1 MTMPLAPSPTA
12 PPLPRPPSPGGDGAG
27 AATEWRRYAVAGY
40 ALIAAFFG
48 VAGAWAA
55 VVRLD
60 RAVISPGI
68 VVAETSRKVVQH
80 FEGGMVQAVLV
91 RDGQAVRAGDVLLRV
106 DPLQSQASADLF
118 RNQLDAALVLEARL
132 RAEQERAGDLPG
144 DLPEDLPKDLPLP
157 AEIAARRAEPALARM
172 IADQAGQMAE
182 RRATLRGQLALIEAK
197 VTQLRTEI
205 SGLAV
210 EKTSVEQQVG
220 FIRQELEG
228 LRSLHERNLIP
239 LSRLLVMERE
249 RTRLEGV
256 IGRSVAERAK
266 AENAISEAGLQTTQ
280 LRQKLQ
286 EAVTGQLLETR
297 QRIGELREKLV
308 VAEDVFRRHEIRAS
322 HEGVIQALKVYAIG
336 QVIRSGEPLMEIVPT
351 TDRLV
356 VSVQFSPNDLEA
368 VHAGLRAEIKFP
380 TFQARRM
387 PAIFGTLATVSRD
400 RLVDDGTKQP
410 YFAGTVEIDE
420 RQLPAEIR
428 HRLLAGLPA
437 EVVVSAGERTALEY
451 LFAPFRDAMGRAF
464 HER

>member
-1 MTMPLAPSPTA
+1 MPPAPIPITSSAASSSSLGRGGTGA
-12 PPLPRPPSPGGDGAG
+12 EDSAVPSIA
-27 AATEWRRYAVAGY
+27 WQRYAIGGY
-40 ALIAAFFG
+40 ALIAAAFG

-55 VVRLD
+55 TVRLD
-60 RAVISPGI
+60 RAVISTGVI
-68 VVAETSRKVVQH
+68 VAETSRKVVQH

-91 RDGQAVRAGDVLLRV
+91 KDGQTVRSGDVLLRI
-106 DPLQSQASADLF
+106 DPLQSQANADLF

-132 RAEQERAGDLPG
+132 RAEQAQSDDLQ
-144 DLPEDLPKDLPLP
+144 LP
-157 AEIAARRAEPALARM
+157 ADIAARRNEPVLARM
-172 IADQAGQMAE
+172 IGDQAGQLAE
-182 RRATLRGQLALIEAK
+182 RRTTLKGQLALIEAK

-210 EKTSVEQQVG
+210 EKSSVEQQVG

-266 AENAISEAGLQTTQ
+266 AENAISEAGLQVTQ
-280 LRQKLQ
+280 LKQKLQ

-308 VAEDVFRRHEIRAS
+308 VAQDVFRRHEIRAS
-322 HEGVIQALKVYAIG
+322 HDGVIQGLKVFAIG
-336 QVIRSGEPLMEIVPT
+336 QVVRSGEPLMEIVPT
-351 TDRLV
+351 ADRLV
-356 VSVQFSPNDLEA
+356 VNVQFSPNDLEA
-368 VHAGLRAEIKFP
+368 VHAGMRAEIKFP
-380 TFQARRM
+380 TFQARRT
-387 PAIFGTLATVSRD
+387 PAVFGTLTVVSRD
-400 RLVDDGTKQP
+400 RLVDEGSKQA

-420 RQLPAEIR
+420 HQLPAEVR

-451 LFAPFRDAMGRAF
+451 LFAPFFDAMGRAF

>member
-1 MTMPLAPSPTA
+1 MPPAPIRITSSAASSSSLGRGGTGA
-12 PPLPRPPSPGGDGAG
+12 EDRAVPPIA
-27 AATEWRRYAVAGY
+27 WQRYAIGGY
-40 ALIAAFFG
+40 ALIAAAFG
-48 VAGAWAA
+48 VAGGWAA
-55 VVRLD
+55 TVRLD
-60 RAVISPGI
+60 RAVISTGVI
-68 VVAETSRKVVQH
+68 VAETSRKVVQH

-91 RDGQAVRAGDVLLRV
+91 KDGQTVRSGDILLRI

-132 RAEQERAGDLPG
+132 RAEQAQSDDLQ
-144 DLPEDLPKDLPLP
+144 LP
-157 AEIAARRAEPALARM
+157 ADIAARRNEPALARM
-172 IADQAGQMAE
+172 IGDQAGQLAE
-182 RRATLRGQLALIEAK
+182 RRTTLKGQLALIEAK

-210 EKTSVEQQVG
+210 EKSSVEQQVG

-266 AENAISEAGLQTTQ
+266 AENAISEAGLQVTQ
-280 LRQKLQ
+280 LKQKLQ

-308 VAEDVFRRHEIRAS
+308 VAQDVFRRHEIRAS
-322 HEGVIQALKVYAIG
+322 HDGVIQGLKVFAIG
-336 QVIRSGEPLMEIVPT
+336 QVVRSGEPLMEIVPT
-351 TDRLV
+351 ADRLV
-356 VSVQFSPNDLEA
+356 VNVQFSPNDLEA
-368 VHAGLRAEIKFP
+368 VHAGMRAEIKFP
-380 TFQARRM
+380 TFQARRT
-387 PAIFGTLATVSRD
+387 PAVFGTLTVVSRD
-400 RLVDDGTKQP
+400 RLVDEGSKQA

-420 RQLPAEIR
+420 HQLPTEVR

-451 LFAPFRDAMGRAF
+451 LFAPFFDAMGRAF

>member
-1 MTMPLAPSPTA
+1 MSTPSAPLPIPSPAA
-12 PPLPRPPSPGGDGAG
+12 PPTSRARGSEDSAVAPIA
-27 AATEWRRYAVAGY
+27 WQRYAIAGY
-40 ALIAAFFG
+40 ALIVAAFG

-55 VVRLD
+55 TVRLD
-60 RAVISPGI
+60 RAVISTGVI
-68 VVAETSRKVVQH
+68 VAESSRKVVQH

-91 RDGQAVRAGDVLLRV
+91 RDGQTVRAGDVLLRI
-106 DPLQSQASADLF
+106 DPVQSQASADLF

-132 RAEQERAGDLPG
+132 RAEQAQSDDLQ
-144 DLPEDLPKDLPLP
+144 LP
-157 AEIAARRAEPALARM
+157 ADLAARRDEPALARM
-172 IADQAGQMAE
+172 ISDQAGQLVE
-182 RRATLRGQLALIEAK
+182 RRTTLKGQLALIEAK

-210 EKTSVEQQVG
+210 EKSSVEQQVG

-266 AENAISEAGLQTTQ
+266 AENAISEAGLQITQ
-280 LRQKLQ
+280 LKQKLQ
-286 EAVTGQLLETR
+286 ETVTGQLLETR

-308 VAEDVFRRHEIRAS
+308 VAQDVFRRHEIRAS
-322 HEGVIQALKVYAIG
+322 HDGVIQALKVVAIG
-336 QVIRSGEPLMEIVPT
+336 QVVRSGEPLMEIVPT
-351 TDRLV
+351 ADRLV
-356 VSVQFSPNDLEA
+356 VNVQFSPNDLEA
-368 VHAGLRAEIKFP
+368 VHAGMRAEIKFP
-380 TFQARRM
+380 TFQARRT
-387 PAIFGTLATVSRD
+387 PAVFGTLTVVSRD
-400 RLVDDGTKQP
+400 RLVDEGTKQA

-420 RQLPAEIR
+420 HHLPADVR

-451 LFAPFRDAMGRAF
+451 LFAPFFDAMGRAF

>member
-1 MTMPLAPSPTA
+1 MTPSLAPSPTGA
-12 PPLPRPPSPGGDGAG
+12 PID
-27 AATEWRRYAVAGY
+27 WRRHAIAGY
-40 ALIAAFFG
+40 ALIIASFG
-48 VAGAWAA
+48 VAGAWASL
-55 VVRLD
+55 VRLD

-68 VVAETSRKVVQH
+68 VVAESSRKVVQH

-91 RDGQAVRAGDVLLRV
+91 RDGQTVRAGDVLLRV

-132 RAEQERAGDLPG
+132 RAEQDRADDLQ
-144 DLPEDLPKDLPLP
+144 LP
-157 AEIAARRAEPALARM
+157 AEIVARREEPGLARV
-172 IADQAGQMAE
+172 IADQTGQMAE
-182 RRATLRGQLALIEAK
+182 RRATLQGQLALIEAK

-205 SGLAV
+205 SGLTV
-210 EKTSVEQQVG
+210 ERASVEQQVG
-220 FIRQELEG
+220 FIRQELDG
-228 LRSLHERNLIP
+228 LRALHAKNLIP

-286 EAVTGQLLETR
+286 EAITAQLLETR

-308 VAEDVFRRHEIRAS
+308 VAQDVFRRHEIRAT

-356 VSVQFSPNDLEA
+356 INVQFSPNDLEA
-368 VHAGLRAEIKFP
+368 VRAGLRAEVKLP
-380 TFQARRM
+380 TFQARRT
-387 PAIFGTLATVSRD
+387 PAIFGTLTTVSRD

-420 RQLPAEIR
+420 QQLPADVR
-428 HRLLAGLPA
+428 QRLLAGLPA

-451 LFAPFRDAMGRAF
+451 LFAPFFDAMGRAF

>member
-1 MTMPLAPSPTA
+1 MSIPLARGLPH
-12 PPLPRPPSPGGDGAG
+12 PPIPGPPPGGSGAI
-27 AATEWRRYAVAGY
+27 APVDWRRYAVAGY
-40 ALIAAFFG
+40 ALIVAAFG

-55 VVRLD
+55 LVRLD

-68 VVAETSRKVVQH
+68 VVAETSRKTVQH

-91 RDGQAVRAGDVLLRV
+91 KDGQAVRVGDVLLRI
-106 DPLQSQASADLF
+106 DPVQSQASADLF

-132 RAEQERAGDLPG
+132 RAEQDQAD
-144 DLPEDLPKDLPLP
+144 DLPLP
-157 AEIAARRAEPALARM
+157 AEIAARREEPALARM

-182 RRATLRGQLALIEAK
+182 RRTTLRGQLALIEAK
-197 VTQLRTEI
+197 VTQLKTEI
-205 SGLAV
+205 SGLAT
-210 EKTSVEQQVG
+210 EKSSVEQQVG

-228 LRSLHERNLIP
+228 LRSLHAKNLIP

-266 AENAISEAGLQTTQ
+266 AENAIGEAGLQTAQ
-280 LRQKLQ
+280 LKQKLQ
-286 EAVTGQLLETR
+286 EAVTAQLLETR

-308 VAEDVFRRHEIRAS
+308 VAQDVFRRHEVRAT
-322 HEGVIQALKVYAIG
+322 HAGVVQALKVYAIG

-351 TDRLV
+351 ADRLV
-356 VSVQFSPNDLEA
+356 VDVQFSPNDLET
-368 VHAGLRAEIKFP
+368 VQAGMRAEIKFP
-380 TFQARRM
+380 TFQARRT
-387 PAIFGTLATVSRD
+387 PAIFGTLTTVSRD
-400 RLVDDGTKQP
+400 RLVDHGTKQP

-420 RQLPAEIR
+420 RALPAEVR

-451 LFAPFRDAMGRAF
+451 MFAPFFDAMGRAF

>member
-1 MTMPLAPSPTA
+1 MPPAPIPITSSAASSSSLGRGGTGA
-12 PPLPRPPSPGGDGAG
+12 EDSAVPSIA
-27 AATEWRRYAVAGY
+27 WQRYAITGY
-40 ALIAAFFG
+40 ALIAAAFG

-55 VVRLD
+55 TVRLD
-60 RAVISPGI
+60 RAVISTGVI
-68 VVAETSRKVVQH
+68 VAETSRKVVQH

-91 RDGQAVRAGDVLLRV
+91 KDGQTVRSGDVLLRI

-132 RAEQERAGDLPG
+132 RAEQAQSDDLQ
-144 DLPEDLPKDLPLP
+144 LP
-157 AEIAARRAEPALARM
+157 ADIAARRNEPVLARM
-172 IADQAGQMAE
+172 IGDQAGQLAE
-182 RRATLRGQLALIEAK
+182 RRTTLKGQLALIEAK

-210 EKTSVEQQVG
+210 EKSSVEQQVG

-266 AENAISEAGLQTTQ
+266 AENAISEAGLQVTQ
-280 LRQKLQ
+280 LKQKLQ

-308 VAEDVFRRHEIRAS
+308 VAQDVFRRHEIRAS
-322 HEGVIQALKVYAIG
+322 HDGVIQGLKVFAIG
-336 QVIRSGEPLMEIVPT
+336 QVVRSGEPLMEIVPT
-351 TDRLV
+351 ADRLV
-356 VSVQFSPNDLEA
+356 VNVQFSPNDLEA
-368 VHAGLRAEIKFP
+368 VHAGMRAEIKFP
-380 TFQARRM
+380 TFQARRT
-387 PAIFGTLATVSRD
+387 PAVFGTLTVVSRD
-400 RLVDDGTKQP
+400 RLVDEGSKQA

-420 RQLPAEIR
+420 HQLPAEVR

-451 LFAPFRDAMGRAF
+451 LFAPFFDAMGRAF

>member
-1 MTMPLAPSPTA
+1 MSTPSAPLPIPSPAA
-12 PPLPRPPSPGGDGAG
+12 PPPSRARGSEDSAVAPIA
-27 AATEWRRYAVAGY
+27 WQRYAIAGY
-40 ALIAAFFG
+40 ALIVAAFG
-48 VAGAWAA
+48 IAGAWAA
-55 VVRLD
+55 TVRLD
-60 RAVISPGI
+60 RAVISTGVI
-68 VVAETSRKVVQH
+68 VAESSRKVVQH

-91 RDGQAVRAGDVLLRV
+91 RDGQTVRAGDVLLRI
-106 DPLQSQASADLF
+106 DPVQSQASADLF

-132 RAEQERAGDLPG
+132 RAEQAQSDELQ
-144 DLPEDLPKDLPLP
+144 LP
-157 AEIAARRAEPALARM
+157 ADLAARRDEPALARM
-172 IADQAGQMAE
+172 ISDQAGQLVE
-182 RRATLRGQLALIEAK
+182 RRTTLKGQLALIEAK

-210 EKTSVEQQVG
+210 EKSSVEQQVG

-266 AENAISEAGLQTTQ
+266 AENAISEAGLQITQ
-280 LRQKLQ
+280 LKQKLQ
-286 EAVTGQLLETR
+286 ETVTGQLLETR

-308 VAEDVFRRHEIRAS
+308 VAQDVFRRHEIRAS
-322 HEGVIQALKVYAIG
+322 HDGVIQALKVVAIG
-336 QVIRSGEPLMEIVPT
+336 QVVRSGEPLMEIVPT
-351 TDRLV
+351 ADRLV
-356 VSVQFSPNDLEA
+356 VNVQFSPNDLEA
-368 VHAGLRAEIKFP
+368 VHAGMRAEIKFP
-380 TFQARRM
+380 TFQARRT
-387 PAIFGTLATVSRD
+387 PAVFGTLTVVSRD
-400 RLVDDGTKQP
+400 RLVDEGTKQA

-420 RQLPAEIR
+420 HHLPADVR

-451 LFAPFRDAMGRAF
+451 LFAPFFDAMGRAF

>member
-1 MTMPLAPSPTA
+1 MNTPSAPLPIPSPAA
-12 PPLPRPPSPGGDGAG
+12 PPPSRARGSEDSAVAPIA
-27 AATEWRRYAVAGY
+27 WQRYAIAGY
-40 ALIAAFFG
+40 ALIVAAFG

-55 VVRLD
+55 TVRLD
-60 RAVISPGI
+60 RAVISTGVI
-68 VVAETSRKVVQH
+68 VAESSRKVVQH

-91 RDGQAVRAGDVLLRV
+91 RDGQTVRAGDVLLRI
-106 DPLQSQASADLF
+106 DPVQSQASADLF

-132 RAEQERAGDLPG
+132 RAEQAQSDDLQ
-144 DLPEDLPKDLPLP
+144 LP
-157 AEIAARRAEPALARM
+157 ADLAARRDEPALARM
-172 IADQAGQMAE
+172 ISDQAGQLVE
-182 RRATLRGQLALIEAK
+182 RRTTLKGQLALIEAK

-210 EKTSVEQQVG
+210 EKSSVEQQVG

-266 AENAISEAGLQTTQ
+266 AENAISEAGLQITQ
-280 LRQKLQ
+280 LKQKLQ
-286 EAVTGQLLETR
+286 ETVTGQLLETR

-308 VAEDVFRRHEIRAS
+308 VAQDVFRRHEIRAS
-322 HEGVIQALKVYAIG
+322 HDGVIQALKVVAIG
-336 QVIRSGEPLMEIVPT
+336 QVVRSGEPLMEIVPT
-351 TDRLV
+351 ADRLV
-356 VSVQFSPNDLEA
+356 VNVQFSPNDLEA
-368 VHAGLRAEIKFP
+368 VHAGMRAEIKFP
-380 TFQARRM
+380 TFQARRT
-387 PAIFGTLATVSRD
+387 PAVFGTLTVVSRD
-400 RLVDDGTKQP
+400 RLVDEGTKQA

-420 RQLPAEIR
+420 HHLPADVR

-451 LFAPFRDAMGRAF
+451 LFAPFFDAMGRAF

>member
-1 MTMPLAPSPTA
+1 MTTPSAQSLAAVPAPLAPPA
-12 PPLPRPPSPGGDGAG
+12 GRGGADSAMID
-27 AATEWRRYAVAGY
+27 WRRYAVAGY

-55 VVRLD
+55 VTRLD
-60 RAVISPGI
+60 RAVISPGVI
-68 VVAETSRKVVQH
+68 VAESSRKSVQH

-91 RDGQAVRAGDVLLRV
+91 KDGQTVRAGDILLRI
-106 DPLQSQASADLF
+106 DPVQSQASADLF

-132 RAEQERAGDLPG
+132 RAEQDQSDDLR
-144 DLPEDLPKDLPLP
+144 LPP
-157 AEIAARRAEPALARM
+157 EIAARRDEPALARM

-182 RRATLRGQLALIEAK
+182 RRTTLRGQLALIEAK

-210 EKTSVEQQVG
+210 EKSSVEQQVG

-228 LRSLHERNLIP
+228 LRSLHAKNLIP

-280 LRQKLQ
+280 LKQKLQ
-286 EAVTGQLLETR
+286 EAVTAQLLETR

-308 VAEDVFRRHEIRAS
+308 VAQDVFRRHEIRAS
-322 HEGVIQALKVYAIG
+322 HEGVIQGLKVSAIG

-356 VSVQFSPNDLEA
+356 INVQFSPNDLET
-368 VHAGLRAEIKFP
+368 VHAGMRAEIKFP
-380 TFQARRM
+380 TFQARRT
-387 PAIFGTLATVSRD
+387 PALFGTLATVSRD

-420 RQLPAEIR
+420 HQLPADVR
-428 HRLLAGLPA
+428 QRLVAGLPA

-451 LFAPFRDAMGRAF
+451 MFAPFFDAMGRAF

>member
-1 MTMPLAPSPTA
+1 MPPAPIPITSSAASSSPLGRGETGA
-12 PPLPRPPSPGGDGAG
+12 EDSAVSPIA
-27 AATEWRRYAVAGY
+27 WQRYAIGGY
-40 ALIAAFFG
+40 ALIAAAFG

-55 VVRLD
+55 TVRLD
-60 RAVISPGI
+60 RAVISTGVI
-68 VVAETSRKVVQH
+68 VAETSRKVVQH

-91 RDGQAVRAGDVLLRV
+91 KDGQTVRSGDVLLRI
-106 DPLQSQASADLF
+106 DPVQSQASADLF

-132 RAEQERAGDLPG
+132 RAEQAQSDDLQ
-144 DLPEDLPKDLPLP
+144 LP
-157 AEIAARRAEPALARM
+157 AEIAARRNEPVLARM
-172 IADQAGQMAE
+172 IGDQTGQLAE
-182 RRATLRGQLALIEAK
+182 RRTTLKGQLALIEAK

-210 EKTSVEQQVG
+210 EKSSVEQQVG

-266 AENAISEAGLQTTQ
+266 AENAISEAGLQVTQ
-280 LRQKLQ
+280 LKQKLQ

-308 VAEDVFRRHEIRAS
+308 VAQDVFRRHEIRAS
-322 HEGVIQALKVYAIG
+322 HDGVIQGLKVFAIG
-336 QVIRSGEPLMEIVPT
+336 QVVRSGEPLMEIVPT
-351 TDRLV
+351 ADRLV
-356 VSVQFSPNDLEA
+356 VNVQFSPNDLEA
-368 VHAGLRAEIKFP
+368 VHAGMRAEIKFP
-380 TFQARRM
+380 TFQARRT
-387 PAIFGTLATVSRD
+387 PAVFGTLTVVSQD
-400 RLVDDGTKQP
+400 RLVDEGSKQA

-420 RQLPAEIR
+420 HQLPAEVR

-451 LFAPFRDAMGRAF
+451 LFAPFFDAMGRAF

>member
-1 MTMPLAPSPTA
+1 MNTPSAPLSIPSPAA
-12 PPLPRPPSPGGDGAG
+12 PPPSRARSSEDSAVAPIA
-27 AATEWRRYAVAGY
+27 WQRYAIAGY
-40 ALIAAFFG
+40 ALIVAAFG

-55 VVRLD
+55 TVRLD
-60 RAVISPGI
+60 RAVISTGVI
-68 VVAETSRKVVQH
+68 VAESSRKVVQH

-91 RDGQAVRAGDVLLRV
+91 RDGQTIRAGDVLLRI
-106 DPLQSQASADLF
+106 DPVQSQASADLF

-132 RAEQERAGDLPG
+132 RAEQAQSDDLQ
-144 DLPEDLPKDLPLP
+144 LP
-157 AEIAARRAEPALARM
+157 ADLAARRDEPALARM
-172 IADQAGQMAE
+172 ISDQAGQLVE
-182 RRATLRGQLALIEAK
+182 RRTTLKGQLALIEAK

-210 EKTSVEQQVG
+210 EKSSVEQQVG

-266 AENAISEAGLQTTQ
+266 AENAISEAGLQITQ
-280 LRQKLQ
+280 LKQKLQ
-286 EAVTGQLLETR
+286 ETVTGQLLETR

-308 VAEDVFRRHEIRAS
+308 VAQDVFRRHEIRAS
-322 HEGVIQALKVYAIG
+322 HDGVIQALKVVAIG
-336 QVIRSGEPLMEIVPT
+336 QVVRSGEPLMEIVPT
-351 TDRLV
+351 ADRLV
-356 VSVQFSPNDLEA
+356 VNVQFSPNDLEA
-368 VHAGLRAEIKFP
+368 VHAGMRAEIKFP
-380 TFQARRM
+380 TFQARRT
-387 PAIFGTLATVSRD
+387 PAVFGTLTVVSRD
-400 RLVDDGTKQP
+400 RLVDEGTKQA

-420 RQLPAEIR
+420 HHLPADVR

-451 LFAPFRDAMGRAF
+451 LFAPFFDAMGRAF

>member
-1 MTMPLAPSPTA
+1 MPMPLAPSLTA
-12 PPLPRPPSPGGDGAG
+12 PPLLRPPSPGGDGAG
-27 AATEWRRYAVAGY
+27 AATEWRRYAIAGY

-48 VAGAWAA
+48 IAGAWAA

-132 RAEQERAGDLPG
+132 RAEQERAG

-266 AENAISEAGLQTTQ
+266 AENAISEAGLQTAQ
-280 LRQKLQ
+280 LRQKLL
-286 EAVTGQLLETR
+286 EAVMAQLLETR

>member
-1 MTMPLAPSPTA
+1 MSTPSA
-12 PPLPRPPSPGGDGAG
+12 PLPITSPAAPPPSPARGREDSAVSPI
-27 AATEWRRYAVAGY
+27 AWQRYAIAGY
-40 ALIAAFFG
+40 ALIVAAFGIAG
-48 VAGAWAA
+48 VWAA
-55 VVRLD
+55 TVRLD
-60 RAVISPGI
+60 RAVISTGVI
-68 VVAETSRKVVQH
+68 VAESSRKIVQH

-91 RDGQAVRAGDVLLRV
+91 RDGQTVRAGDVLLRI
-106 DPLQSQASADLF
+106 DPVQSQASADLF

-132 RAEQERAGDLPG
+132 RAEQAQSDDLQ
-144 DLPEDLPKDLPLP
+144 LP
-157 AEIAARRAEPALARM
+157 ADLAARRDEPALARM
-172 IADQAGQMAE
+172 ISDQSGQLVE
-182 RRATLRGQLALIEAK
+182 RQTTLKGQLALIEAK

-210 EKTSVEQQVG
+210 EKSSVEQQVG

-266 AENAISEAGLQTTQ
+266 AENAISEAGLQITQ
-280 LRQKLQ
+280 LKQKLQ

-308 VAEDVFRRHEIRAS
+308 VAQDVFRRHEIRAS
-322 HEGVIQALKVYAIG
+322 HDGVIQALKVVAIG
-336 QVIRSGEPLMEIVPT
+336 QVVRSGEPLMEIVPT
-351 TDRLV
+351 ADRLV
-356 VSVQFSPNDLEA
+356 VNVQFSPNDLEA
-368 VHAGLRAEIKFP
+368 VHAGMRAEIKFP
-380 TFQARRM
+380 TFQARRT
-387 PAIFGTLATVSRD
+387 PAVFGTLTVVSRD
-400 RLVDDGTKQP
+400 RLVDEGTKQA

-420 RQLPAEIR
+420 HHLPADVR

-451 LFAPFRDAMGRAF
+451 LFAPFFDAMGRAF

>member
-1 MTMPLAPSPTA
+1 MTLPPARMSIASPTA
-12 PPLPRPPSPGGDGAG
+12 PASVQAGSDGAVPPI
-27 AATEWRRYAVAGY
+27 AWRRYAVAGY
-40 ALIAAFFG
+40 ALIALAFG

-55 VVRLD
+55 TMRLD
-60 RAVISPGI
+60 RAVISTG
-68 VVAETSRKVVQH
+68 VVVTESSRKVVQH

-91 RDGQAVRAGDVLLRV
+91 KDGQAVRAGDVLLRI

-132 RAEQERAGDLPG
+132 RAEQAQADE
-144 DLPEDLPKDLPLP
+144 LPLP
-157 AEIAARRAEPALARM
+157 ADIATRRDEPALARM
-172 IADQAGQMAE
+172 IADQAAQLAE
-182 RRATLRGQLALIEAK
+182 RRTTLNGQLALIEARI
-197 VTQLRTEI
+197 TQLRTEI

-210 EKTSVEQQVG
+210 EKSSVEEQVG

-266 AENAISEAGLQTTQ
+266 AENAIGEAGLQITQ
-280 LRQKLQ
+280 LKQKLQ
-286 EAVTGQLLETR
+286 EAITGQLLETR
-297 QRIGELREKLV
+297 QRISELREKLV
-308 VAEDVFRRHEIRAS
+308 VAQDVFRRHEIRAS
-322 HEGVIQALKVYAIG
+322 HDGVVQGLKVFAIG

-351 TDRLV
+351 QDKLV
-356 VSVQFSPNDLEA
+356 VHVQFSPHDLEA
-368 VHAGLRAEIKFP
+368 VQAGMRAEIKFP
-380 TFQARRM
+380 TFQARRT
-387 PAIFGTLATVSRD
+387 PAMFGTLTVVSRD
-400 RLVDDGTKQP
+400 RLVDEGTKQA

-420 RQLPAEIR
+420 PQLPAEVR

-451 LFAPFRDAMGRAF
+451 LFAPFFDAMGRAF

>member
-1 MTMPLAPSPTA
+1 MPPAPIPITSSAASSSPLGRGETGA
-12 PPLPRPPSPGGDGAG
+12 EDSAVSPIAWQRH
-27 AATEWRRYAVAGY
+27 AIAGY
-40 ALIAAFFG
+40 ALIAAAFG

-55 VVRLD
+55 TVRLD
-60 RAVISPGI
+60 RAVISTGVI
-68 VVAETSRKVVQH
+68 VAETSRKVVQH

-91 RDGQAVRAGDVLLRV
+91 KDGQTVRSGDVLLRI

-132 RAEQERAGDLPG
+132 RAEQAQSDDLQ
-144 DLPEDLPKDLPLP
+144 LP
-157 AEIAARRAEPALARM
+157 ADIAARRNEPVLARM
-172 IADQAGQMAE
+172 IGDQAGQLAE
-182 RRATLRGQLALIEAK
+182 RRTTLKGQLALIEAK

-210 EKTSVEQQVG
+210 EKSSVEQQVG

-266 AENAISEAGLQTTQ
+266 AENAISEAGLQVTQ
-280 LRQKLQ
+280 LKQKLQ

-308 VAEDVFRRHEIRAS
+308 VAQDVFRRHEIRAS
-322 HEGVIQALKVYAIG
+322 HDGVIQGLKVFAIG
-336 QVIRSGEPLMEIVPT
+336 QVVRSGEPLMEIVPT
-351 TDRLV
+351 ADRLV
-356 VSVQFSPNDLEA
+356 VNVQFSPNDLEA
-368 VHAGLRAEIKFP
+368 VHAGMRAEIKFP
-380 TFQARRM
+380 TFQARRT
-387 PAIFGTLATVSRD
+387 PAVFGTLTVVSRD
-400 RLVDDGTKQP
+400 RLVDEGSKQA

-420 RQLPAEIR
+420 HQLPTEVR

-451 LFAPFRDAMGRAF
+451 LFAPFFDAMGRAF

>member
-1 MTMPLAPSPTA
+1 MA
-12 PPLPRPPSPGGDGAG
+12 D
-27 AATEWRRYAVAGY
+27 WRRYAIAGY

-48 VAGAWAA
+48 IVGLWAA
-55 VVRLD
+55 FIRLD
-60 RAVISPGI
+60 RAVISPG
-68 VVAETSRKVVQH
+68 VVVTESSRKVVQH
-80 FEGGMVQAVLV
+80 FEGGMVQAILVKDGQLV
-91 RDGQAVRAGDVLLRV
+91 RSGDVLLRI

-132 RAEQERAGDLPG
+132 QAEQDQADALR
-144 DLPEDLPKDLPLP
+144 LP
-157 AEIAARRAEPALARM
+157 AELTARRNEPALARM
-172 IADQAGQMAE
+172 IADQTGEMAE
-182 RRATLRGQLALIEAK
+182 RRKTLKGQLGLIDAK

-210 EKTSVEQQVG
+210 EKASVEAQVG

-228 LRSLHERNLIP
+228 LRSLHQKNLIP

-266 AENAISEAGLQTTQ
+266 AENAINEAGLQTTQ
-280 LRQKLQ
+280 LKQKLQ
-286 EAVTGQLLETR
+286 EAVTAQLLETR
-297 QRIGELREKLV
+297 QKIGELREKLV
-308 VAEDVFRRHEIRAS
+308 VAQDVFRRHEIRAT
-322 HEGVIQALKVYAIG
+322 HEGVIQGLKVYAIG

-356 VSVQFSPNDLEA
+356 ITVQFSPNDLET
-368 VHAGLRAEIKFP
+368 VRAGMRAEIKFP
-380 TFQARRM
+380 SFQARRT
-387 PAIFGTLATVSRD
+387 PTLFGTLATVSRD

-420 RQLPAEIR
+420 NALPAEVR

-437 EVVVSAGERTALEY
+437 EVVISAGERTALEY
-451 LFAPFRDAMGRAF
+451 LFAPFFDAMGRAF

>member
-1 MTMPLAPSPTA
+1 MPPAPIPITSSAAPSS
-12 PPLPRPPSPGGDGAG
+12 PLGRGGTGAEDSAVPSIA
-27 AATEWRRYAVAGY
+27 WQRYAIAGY
-40 ALIAAFFG
+40 ALIAAAFG

-55 VVRLD
+55 TVRLD
-60 RAVISPGI
+60 RAVISTGVI
-68 VVAETSRKVVQH
+68 VAETSRKVVQH

-91 RDGQAVRAGDVLLRV
+91 KDGQTVRSGDVLLRI

-132 RAEQERAGDLPG
+132 RAEQAQSDDLQ
-144 DLPEDLPKDLPLP
+144 LP
-157 AEIAARRAEPALARM
+157 ADIAARRNEPALARM
-172 IADQAGQMAE
+172 IGDQAGQLAE
-182 RRATLRGQLALIEAK
+182 RRTTLKGQLALIEAK

-210 EKTSVEQQVG
+210 EKSSVEQQVG

-266 AENAISEAGLQTTQ
+266 AENAISEAGLQVTQ
-280 LRQKLQ
+280 LKQKLQ
-286 EAVTGQLLETR
+286 EAVTGQLVETR

-308 VAEDVFRRHEIRAS
+308 VAQDVFRRHEIRAS
-322 HEGVIQALKVYAIG
+322 HDGVIQGLKVFAIG
-336 QVIRSGEPLMEIVPT
+336 QVVRSGEPLMEIVPT
-351 TDRLV
+351 ADRLV
-356 VSVQFSPNDLEA
+356 VNVQFSPNDLEA
-368 VHAGLRAEIKFP
+368 VHAGMRAEIKFP
-380 TFQARRM
+380 TFQARRT
-387 PAIFGTLATVSRD
+387 PAVFGTLTVVSRD
-400 RLVDDGTKQP
+400 RLVDEGSKQA

-420 RQLPAEIR
+420 HQLPAEVR

-451 LFAPFRDAMGRAF
+451 LFAPFFDAMGRAF

>member
-1 MTMPLAPSPTA
+1 MA
-12 PPLPRPPSPGGDGAG
+12 D
-27 AATEWRRYAVAGY
+27 WRRYAIAGY

-48 VAGAWAA
+48 IVGLWAA
-55 VVRLD
+55 FIRLD
-60 RAVISPGI
+60 RAVVSPG
-68 VVAETSRKVVQH
+68 VVVTESSRKVVQH
-80 FEGGMVQAVLV
+80 FEGGMVQAILVKDGQLV
-91 RDGQAVRAGDVLLRV
+91 RSGDVLLRI

-132 RAEQERAGDLPG
+132 QAEQDQADALR
-144 DLPEDLPKDLPLP
+144 LP
-157 AEIAARRAEPALARM
+157 AELTARRGEPALARM
-172 IADQAGQMAE
+172 IADQTGEMAE
-182 RRATLRGQLALIEAK
+182 RRKTLKGQLGLIDAK

-210 EKTSVEQQVG
+210 EKASVEAQVG

-228 LRSLHERNLIP
+228 LRSLHQKNLIP

-266 AENAISEAGLQTTQ
+266 AENAINEAGLQITQ
-280 LRQKLQ
+280 LKQKLQ
-286 EAVTGQLLETR
+286 EAVTAQLLETR
-297 QRIGELREKLV
+297 QKIGELREKLV
-308 VAEDVFRRHEIRAS
+308 VAQDVFRRHEIRAT
-322 HEGVIQALKVYAIG
+322 HEGVIQGLKVYAIG

-356 VSVQFSPNDLEA
+356 ITVQFSPNDLET
-368 VHAGLRAEIKFP
+368 VRAGMRAEIKFP
-380 TFQARRM
+380 SFQARRT
-387 PAIFGTLATVSRD
+387 PTLFGTLATVSRD

-420 RQLPAEIR
+420 NALPVEVR

-437 EVVVSAGERTALEY
+437 EVVISAGERTALEY
-451 LFAPFRDAMGRAF
+451 LFAPFFDAMGRAF

>member
-1 MTMPLAPSPTA
+1 MRTPAAPA
-12 PPLPRPPSPGGDGAG
+12 LVIAPLPGAG
-27 AATEWRRYAVAGY
+27 GAMADWRRYAIAGY

-48 VAGAWAA
+48 IVGLWAA
-55 VVRLD
+55 FIRLD
-60 RAVISPGI
+60 RAVVSPG
-68 VVAETSRKVVQH
+68 VVVTESSRKVVQH
-80 FEGGMVQAVLV
+80 FEGGMVQAILVKDGQLV
-91 RDGQAVRAGDVLLRV
+91 RSGDVLLRI

-132 RAEQERAGDLPG
+132 QAEQDQADVLR
-144 DLPEDLPKDLPLP
+144 LP
-157 AEIAARRAEPALARM
+157 AELTARRTEPALARL
-172 IADQAGQMAE
+172 ITDQTGEMAE
-182 RRATLRGQLALIEAK
+182 RRKTLKGQLGLIDAK

-210 EKTSVEQQVG
+210 EKASVEAQVG

-228 LRSLHERNLIP
+228 LRSLHQKNLIP

-266 AENAISEAGLQTTQ
+266 AENAINEAGLQTTQ
-280 LRQKLQ
+280 LKQKLQ
-286 EAVTGQLLETR
+286 EAVTAQLLETR
-297 QRIGELREKLV
+297 QKIGELREKLV
-308 VAEDVFRRHEIRAS
+308 VAQDVFRRHEIRAT
-322 HEGVIQALKVYAIG
+322 HEGVIQGLKVYAIG

-356 VSVQFSPNDLEA
+356 ITVQFSPNDLET
-368 VHAGLRAEIKFP
+368 VRAGMRAEIKFP
-380 TFQARRM
+380 SFQARRT
-387 PAIFGTLATVSRD
+387 PTLFGTLATVSRD

-420 RQLPAEIR
+420 NALPAEVR

-437 EVVVSAGERTALEY
+437 EVVISAGERTALEY
-451 LFAPFRDAMGRAF
+451 LFAPFFDAMGRAF

>member
-1 MTMPLAPSPTA
+1 MNTPSAPIPITSPA
-12 PPLPRPPSPGGDGAG
+12 PPSPSPGRISEDSAVSPI
-27 AATEWRRYAVAGY
+27 AWQRYAIAGY
-40 ALIAAFFG
+40 ALIVAAFG
-48 VAGAWAA
+48 IAGAWAA
-55 VVRLD
+55 TVRLD
-60 RAVISPGI
+60 RAVISTGVI
-68 VVAETSRKVVQH
+68 VAESSRKVVQH

-91 RDGQAVRAGDVLLRV
+91 RDGQTVRAGDVLLRI
-106 DPLQSQASADLF
+106 DPVQSQASADLF

-132 RAEQERAGDLPG
+132 RAEQAQSDDLH
-144 DLPEDLPKDLPLP
+144 LP
-157 AEIAARRAEPALARM
+157 ADIAARRDEPTLARM
-172 IADQAGQMAE
+172 IGDQAGQLVE
-182 RRATLRGQLALIEAK
+182 RRTTLKGQLALIEAK

-210 EKTSVEQQVG
+210 EKSSVEQQVG

-266 AENAISEAGLQTTQ
+266 AENAISEAGLQITQ
-280 LRQKLQ
+280 LKQKLQ
-286 EAVTGQLLETR
+286 ETVTGQLLETR

-308 VAEDVFRRHEIRAS
+308 VAQDVFRRHEVRAS
-322 HEGVIQALKVYAIG
+322 HDGVIQALKVVATG
-336 QVIRSGEPLMEIVPT
+336 QVVRSGEPLMEIVPT
-351 TDRLV
+351 ADRLV

-368 VHAGLRAEIKFP
+368 VHAGMRAEIKFP
-380 TFQARRM
+380 TFQARRT
-387 PAIFGTLATVSRD
+387 PAAFGTLTVVSRD
-400 RLVDDGTKQP
+400 RLVDEGTKQA

-420 RQLPAEIR
+420 HQLPADVR

-451 LFAPFRDAMGRAF
+451 LFAPFFDAMGRAF

>member
-1 MTMPLAPSPTA
+1 MNTPSAPLPIPSPA
-12 PPLPRPPSPGGDGAG
+12 ASPPSRARGSEDSAVAPIA
-27 AATEWRRYAVAGY
+27 WQRYAIAGY
-40 ALIAAFFG
+40 ALIVAAFG
-48 VAGAWAA
+48 IAGAWAA
-55 VVRLD
+55 TVRLD
-60 RAVISPGI
+60 RAVISTGVI
-68 VVAETSRKVVQH
+68 VAESSRKVVQH

-91 RDGQAVRAGDVLLRV
+91 RDGQTVRAGDVLLRI
-106 DPLQSQASADLF
+106 DPVQSQASADLF

-132 RAEQERAGDLPG
+132 RAEQAQSDDLQ
-144 DLPEDLPKDLPLP
+144 LP
-157 AEIAARRAEPALARM
+157 ADLAARRDEPALARM
-172 IADQAGQMAE
+172 IGDQAGQLVE
-182 RRATLRGQLALIEAK
+182 RRTTLKGQLALIEAK

-210 EKTSVEQQVG
+210 EKSSVEQQVG

-266 AENAISEAGLQTTQ
+266 AENAISEAGLQITQ
-280 LRQKLQ
+280 LKQKLQ
-286 EAVTGQLLETR
+286 ETVTGQLLETR

-308 VAEDVFRRHEIRAS
+308 VAQDVFRRHEVRAS
-322 HEGVIQALKVYAIG
+322 HDGVIQALKVVATG
-336 QVIRSGEPLMEIVPT
+336 QVVRSGEPLMEIVPT
-351 TDRLV
+351 ADRLV
-356 VSVQFSPNDLEA
+356 VNVQFSPNDLEA
-368 VHAGLRAEIKFP
+368 VHAGMRAEIKFP
-380 TFQARRM
+380 TFQARRT
-387 PAIFGTLATVSRD
+387 PAVFGTLTVVSRD
-400 RLVDDGTKQP
+400 RLVDEGTKQA

-420 RQLPAEIR
+420 HQLPAELR

-451 LFAPFRDAMGRAF
+451 LFAPFFDAMGRAF

>member
-1 MTMPLAPSPTA
+1 MSTPSAPIPITSPDAPSPSLGRRGEDSA
-12 PPLPRPPSPGGDGAG
+12 VSPIA
-27 AATEWRRYAVAGY
+27 WRRYAIAGY
-40 ALIAAFFG
+40 ALIAATFG

-55 VVRLD
+55 TVRLD
-60 RAVISPGI
+60 RAVISTGVI
-68 VVAETSRKVVQH
+68 VAESSRKVVQH

-91 RDGQAVRAGDVLLRV
+91 RDGQTVRAGDVLLRI
-106 DPLQSQASADLF
+106 DPVQSQASADLF

-132 RAEQERAGDLPG
+132 RAEQAQSDDLH
-144 DLPEDLPKDLPLP
+144 LP
-157 AEIAARRAEPALARM
+157 ADISARRDEPALARM
-172 IADQAGQMAE
+172 IGDQAGQLVE
-182 RRATLRGQLALIEAK
+182 RRTTLKGQLALIEAK

-210 EKTSVEQQVG
+210 EKSSVEQQVG

-266 AENAISEAGLQTTQ
+266 AENAISEAGLQITQ
-280 LRQKLQ
+280 LKQKLQ
-286 EAVTGQLLETR
+286 ETVTGQLLETR

-308 VAEDVFRRHEIRAS
+308 VAQDVFRRHEIRAS
-322 HEGVIQALKVYAIG
+322 HDGVIQALKVVATG
-336 QVIRSGEPLMEIVPT
+336 QVVRSGEPLMEIVPT
-351 TDRLV
+351 ADRLV
-356 VSVQFSPNDLEA
+356 VNVQFSPNDLEA
-368 VHAGLRAEIKFP
+368 VHAGMRAEIKFP
-380 TFQARRM
+380 TFQARRT
-387 PAIFGTLATVSRD
+387 PAVFGTLTVVSRD
-400 RLVDDGTKQP
+400 RLVDEGTKQA

-420 RQLPAEIR
+420 HQLPADVR

-451 LFAPFRDAMGRAF
+451 LFAPFFDAMGRAF

>member
-1 MTMPLAPSPTA
+1 MPPASIPNTPSA
-12 PPLPRPPSPGGDGAG
+12 ASASSLGQGGTGVEDGA
-27 AATEWRRYAVAGY
+27 ASPIAWQRYAIAGY
-40 ALIAAFFG
+40 ALIIAAFG

-55 VVRLD
+55 NVRLD
-60 RAVISPGI
+60 RAVVSTGVI
-68 VVAETSRKVVQH
+68 VAESSRKVVQH

-91 RDGQAVRAGDVLLRV
+91 KDGQTVRSGDVLLRI
-106 DPLQSQASADLF
+106 DPVQSQASADLF

-132 RAEQERAGDLPG
+132 RAEQAQSDDLQ
-144 DLPEDLPKDLPLP
+144 LP
-157 AEIAARRAEPALARM
+157 ADIAARRNEPVLARM
-172 IADQAGQMAE
+172 IGDQAGQLAE
-182 RRATLRGQLALIEAK
+182 RRTTLKGQLALIEAK

-210 EKTSVEQQVG
+210 EKSSVEQQVG

-266 AENAISEAGLQTTQ
+266 AENAISEAGLQVTQ
-280 LRQKLQ
+280 MKQKLQ

-308 VAEDVFRRHEIRAS
+308 VAQDVFRRHEIRAS
-322 HEGVIQALKVYAIG
+322 HDGVIQALKVFAIG
-336 QVIRSGEPLMEIVPT
+336 QVVRSGEPLMEIVPT
-351 TDRLV
+351 ADRLV
-356 VSVQFSPNDLEA
+356 VNVQFSPNDLEA
-368 VHAGLRAEIKFP
+368 VHAGMRAEIKFP
-380 TFQARRM
+380 TFQARRT
-387 PAIFGTLATVSRD
+387 PAVFGTLTVVSRD
-400 RLVDDGTKQP
+400 RLVDEGTKQA

-420 RQLPAEIR
+420 HQLPADVR

-451 LFAPFRDAMGRAF
+451 LFAPFFDAMGRAF